1 MIVAAREAE
10 ALVGAS
16 NLDCGVLTTGAGAVV
31 VVLLF
36 VEAAVAPCEFEL
48 AADAT
53 LDLGST
59 VAGLEIVAD
68 GTLGFA
74 ASA

>member
-1 MIVAAREAE
+1 M
-10 ALVGAS
+10 VGAS
-16 NLDCGVLTTGAGAVV
+16 NLDCVVLTTGAGAVV
-31 VVLLF
+31 VFVLF
-36 VEAAVAPCEFEL
+36 VEAAVTPCEFEL
-48 AADAT
+48 AAEGT

-59 VAGLEIVAD
+59 TADLVIVAD